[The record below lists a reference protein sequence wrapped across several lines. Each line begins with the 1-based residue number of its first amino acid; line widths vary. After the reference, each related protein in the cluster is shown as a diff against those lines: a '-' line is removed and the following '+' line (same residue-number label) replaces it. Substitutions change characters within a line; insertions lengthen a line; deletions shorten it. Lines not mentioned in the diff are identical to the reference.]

1 MNTKQ
6 ILFRLESDIAKAL
19 ENKLTEKGIS
29 KQFLFSKVV
38 EQFIN
43 DQLSFDNNLL
53 TSIDNKE
60 ITIDSIKVAETIKK
74 HYLTDLAKLIA
85 NDNKLITLV
94 TERLESNVLR
104 GLEDSDDKSYQID
117 NKTRINE
124 IEVPTIVET
133 ETAELEEGVI
143 QGIITPEKDN
153 KPLKGD
159 WSRAKS
165 KDKADTVKSA
175 DKTTHEKS
183 LDASKEKTFD
193 DTIAKIKTLKSE
205 DKTNGEIVKILN
217 QDGYPTFK
225 GSKGKWRS
233 NQVQSILKRHQ

>member
-60 ITIDSIKVAETIKK
+60 IAIDSNKVAETIKK

-133 ETAELEEGVI
+133 ETAELEEVESI
-143 QGIITPEKDN
+143 
-153 KPLKGD
+153 
-159 WSRAKS
+159 
-165 KDKADTVKSA
+165 
-175 DKTTHEKS
+175 
-183 LDASKEKTFD
+183 
-193 DTIAKIKTLKSE
+193 
-205 DKTNGEIVKILN
+205 
-217 QDGYPTFK
+217 
-225 GSKGKWRS
+225 GKLH
-233 NQVQSILKRHQ
+233 LKRKRR